1 MAQQDYN
8 DWFDSEFGTGTTKEQ
23 REAVSMY
30 GYDAVFDEQGNERQE
45 IGQPVSIQPTQAV
58 LTASEGLRN
67 YKAAR
72 TTTLQGYVELVNRL
86 KQMNHAYYQGQPMVT
101 DEEWEGL
108 KLQAMAIE
116 DLHPDWALAD
126 SPTRTIGD
134 DTINGLRRVA
144 HRTPMLSLQKADG
157 RTEQLRHDR
166 LRSWYEKTAEGLNI
180 VMEWKYDGNSVS
192 LIYQDGKLIEASTRG
207 KNGKEGSDITAPMA
221 LLPSIPAEIAATGRI
236 EVRGEVYIPTSRYNA
251 LPEWEKAQ
259 TQQAQITSSLRQV
272 REPELAAKQGFEF
285 RVWEVIGDMTGATGE
300 RPASDVSPYSPF
312 HSDRIEWAVEQG
324 FLPVAMHSV
333 KTLDDIERMIAQME
347 QQHDNEDFPT
357 DGIVIK
363 LDHDDDRNLEGATAH
378 HPKWAMA
385 WKYAAKTAEVIITAI
400 SATRTGKPRLHF
412 APVTLNGSTFEQV
425 DVRSGELQEYPFAV
439 GDTVRIILKPGS
451 SAIQFAGFAG
461 MNDNDAADNSHSH
474 TVRIG
479 NATDDSDS
487 DRPILAGRTS
497 VREFF
502 QTHKWIRRCGM
513 LAAGVV
519 AMCFLY
525 ETGLL
530 IPLGLVGLAASG
542 IIK

>member
-8 DWFDSEFGTGTTKEQ
+8 DWFDSEFTVGTTKEQ
-23 REAVSMY
+23 REAVNMY
-30 GYDAVFDEQGNERQE
+30 GYDAVFDEKGNARQE
-45 IGQPVSIQPTQAV
+45 IGQSVSVQPAQAV

-72 TTTLQGYVELVNRL
+72 ATTMQGYIELVNRL
-86 KQMNHAYYQGQPMVT
+86 KQMNHAYYQGEPMVT

-116 DLHPDWALAD
+116 DLHPEWALAD
-126 SPTRTIGD
+126 SPTRVIGD

-157 RTEQLRHDR
+157 RTEQLRHER
-166 LRSWYEKTAEGLNI
+166 LRSWYEKTAEGLDI

-207 KNGKEGSDITAPMA
+207 KNGKEGSDITAQMA
-221 LLPSIPAEIAATGRI
+221 LLPSIPNEIAATGRI

-285 RVWEVIGDMTGATGE
+285 RVWEVIGNGSSTTDE

-324 FLPVAMHSV
+324 FLPVTIHNV
-333 KTLDDIERMIAQME
+333 KTLDDIERLITQME
-347 QQHDNEDFPT
+347 QEHDNEDFPT

-363 LDHDDDRNLEGATAH
+363 LDHDDDRNLEGTTAH

-385 WKYAAKTAEVIITAI
+385 WKYAAKTAEVVITAI

-425 DVRSGELQEYPFAV
+425 DIRSGELQEYPFAI

-461 MNDNDAADNSHSH
+461 MGDDNSNEESH
-474 TVRIG
+474 KPSVRIG
-479 NATDDSDS
+479 SATAEPVSDHA
-487 DRPILAGRTS
+487 LADRTS
-497 VREFF
+497 VKDFF
-502 QTHKWIRRCGM
+502 DSHKWLRRCGM
-513 LAAGVV
+513 LVAGVA
-519 AMCFLY
+519 AMGFLY

-530 IPLGLVGLAASG
+530 IPLGLVGLSVNG
-542 IIK
+542 MIK